1 MKKINLSEFKRNQ
14 RETSNS
20 MSAYFPKKDIAQ
32 FWNPGLWRLS
42 EVPSSGEG
50 KLMLGGPRYFS
61 NNIYHTFYGM
71 LF

>member
-1 MKKINLSEFKRNQ
+1 
-14 RETSNS
+14 

-42 EVPSSGEG
+42 EIPSSGEG